1 MSPKTEVSDECF
13 FQKTPS
19 EWVISRER
27 KLEKFGEIVF
37 FDVHLKRSAFVYIKT
52 RKSNK
57 EFLGIF
63 IQKWVELYFQQNA
76 KYDRSLYIKNEM
88 FLTH

>member
-27 KLEKFGEIVF
+27 KLEKCGEIVF

-57 EFLGIF
+57 EFSYKSELNYIF
-63 IQKWVELYFQQNA
+63 GKMPNMIGVFILKMKCF
-76 KYDRSLYIKNEM
+76 
-88 FLTH
+88 